1 MADILVLMVMIG
13 QITPPV
19 GLNIFVIR
27 GVAKDVPIGTIYRG
41 VIPFVITDIFH
52 LAMLVAFPQLSL
64 FLPNLMK

>member
-41 VIPFVITDIFH
+41 V
-52 LAMLVAFPQLSL
+52 
-64 FLPNLMK
+64 